1 MSLPYTATFGYTLNR
16 AVVVVEGVTVALFV
30 AEAPP
35 CS

>member
-1 MSLPYTATFGYTLNR
+1 MSLPYLAAFGYTLDR
-16 AVVVVEGVTVALFV
+16 AVVVVEGVTVAIFV